1 MLGIGIA
8 LLSGA
13 LMSIQGVWNTEVT
26 KQTSLWVAAGWVQAT
41 ALITCL
47 VIWFLTGHPPVAE
60 LRKVTPVYTL
70 AGGILGAGITYTV
83 IRSVKD
89 LGPAR
94 STLLIVIAQILV
106 SYGIELF
113 GLFGVEREEFSWT
126 RLVGAAL
133 AVGGITVFFRNK

>member
-47 VIWFLTGHPPVAE
+47 VIWFFTGHPPVAE
-60 LRKVTPVYTL
+60 LRKVTPVYML
-70 AGGILGAGITYTV
+70 AGGILGAWITYTV

-113 GLFGVEREEFSWT
+113 GMFGVEKAEFSWM
-126 RLVGAAL
+126 RLAGAAL
-133 AVGGITVFFRNK
+133 AVGGIVVFFWNK